1 MRELTVGQLVT
12 IDRRVLRITGFD
24 PMGMEERQ
32 VELEDRKTG
41 ERLRLPVERLEPVA
55 HDNVAAA

>member
-32 VELEDRKTG
+32 VELEDCKTG
-41 ERLRLPVERLEPVA
+41 ERLHLPVEKLELGA
-55 HDNVAAA
+55 HKHVAA